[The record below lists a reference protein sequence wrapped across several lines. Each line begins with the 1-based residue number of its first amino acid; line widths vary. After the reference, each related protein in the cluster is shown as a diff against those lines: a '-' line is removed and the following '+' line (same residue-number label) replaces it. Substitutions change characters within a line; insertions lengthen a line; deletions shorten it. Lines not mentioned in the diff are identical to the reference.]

1 MTEEAEDQELQPGKP
16 APDGTIW
23 MTAEAVVDSEADRET
38 VDETVTMTEEAAEG
52 MMTDELAEEDMMTDE
67 AAEEDTTTEEAAE
80 DTMTVET
87 TEWTPEEAGT
97 ARIRRLKI
105 R

>member
-1 MTEEAEDQELQPGKP
+1 MTEEAVDQELQPGKP

-52 MMTDELAEEDMMTDE
+52 MMTDEVAEEDMMTDE
-67 AAEEDTTTEEAAE
+67 AAEDI
-80 DTMTVET
+80 MTVET